1 VEDVPVVAE
10 QMRGNDDVQQLWVLD
25 DHAYLEVLGKFG
37 AQHLGQCR
45 TWVVA
50 QQLPERRAPFRG
62 REHGA
67 LDLLAASDSAEVP
80 HADEGYEGLPA
91 NEMIERVDEVIAARE
106 SAATESIRPR
116 LTALRQRLR
125 QPVRIAVVGR
135 VKAGKSTVVNALLA
149 QQVAPTDISEC
160 TRVVT
165 WFHYG
170 HPQRLV
176 IEMRDGTSVERQL
189 STSGH
194 LPEELGVPVEQVT
207 ALHAYLTNESLRSM
221 TLIDT
226 PGIGSVHREFSEST
240 EMLLKSARDTSSATG
255 HADAV
260 VFLLNQV
267 MMEDELAT
275 LRMFREAG
283 GESGHGSAA
292 NAVGVLSRADQ
303 ISDGSR
309 DPWEVALELAGHFSG
324 VFRGDVATVVPVIGL
339 LAEAA
344 EAATLQERD
353 MRPLRELAAL
363 GEKAFRRLTWS
374 ADRFVTAESDV
385 SEADRERLLGL
396 LDLYGV
402 RRAVALVREG
412 TTDTVPLR
420 RLLSA
425 ASGVAGVK
433 ATMATYFNEQDHV
446 LKVRSV
452 LQELNR
458 LSFAEGAGNDPVLT
472 RLRSDVETL
481 RLDPA
486 MHAVA
491 ELEAWHDCNT
501 GRVELDDDTRAEI
514 GRLFA
519 PGTPKMRLGI
529 GDTADPADS
538 AKQAMLRW
546 RAFMN
551 TDATPGQARVARVV
565 LRSYQLLWKE
575 LTA

>member
-1 VEDVPVVAE
+1 
-10 QMRGNDDVQQLWVLD
+10 M
-25 DHAYLEVLGKFG
+25 
-37 AQHLGQCR
+37 
-45 TWVVA
+45 
-50 QQLPERRAPFRG
+50 
-62 REHGA
+62 
-67 LDLLAASDSAEVP
+67 
-80 HADEGYEGLPA
+80 PA
-91 NEMIERVDEVIAARE
+91 NEMIERVDRLIAARE
-106 SAATESIRPR
+106 AAAPDHLRPQ
-116 LTALRQRLR
+116 LTGLRERLR

-176 IEMRDGTSVERQL
+176 IERRDGSTVEQQL
-189 STSGH
+189 SSTGR
-194 LPEELGVPVEQVT
+194 LPEELGVPVEDVS
-207 ALHAYLTNESLRSM
+207 ALHAYLSNESLRSM

-226 PGIGSVHREFSEST
+226 PGIGSVHREYSEST
-240 EMLLKSARDTSSATG
+240 EVLLRSARDTSSATG

-283 GESGHGSAA
+283 SDTGNGSAA

-303 ISDGSR
+303 IGDGSR
-309 DPWEVALELAGHFSG
+309 DPWQVATELADHFSG

-339 LAEAA
+339 MAEAA

-363 GEKAFRRLTWS
+363 DEKAFRRLTWS
-374 ADRFVTAESDV
+374 ADRFVTAESTV
-385 SEADRERLLGL
+385 PEADRERLLSL

-402 RRAVALVREG
+402 RRAVACVRDG
-412 TTDTVPLR
+412 VTDTVPLR
-420 RLLSA
+420 RELSA
-425 ASGVAGVK
+425 LSGVAGVK
-433 ATMATYFNEQDHV
+433 ATMATYFRDQDHV

-458 LSFAEGAGNDPVLT
+458 LSFSADAADPSLV
-472 RLRSDVETL
+472 RLRSDVEAL
-481 RLDPA
+481 RLDPE

-501 GRVELDDDTRAEI
+501 GRVEVDDATRAELA
-514 GRLFA
+514 RLFA
-519 PGTPKMRLGI
+519 PGTPAMRLGI
-529 GDTADPADS
+529 ETGVDPVTAARD
-538 AKQAMLRW
+538 AMLRW

-565 LRSYQLLWKE
+565 LRTYQLLWKE
-575 LTA
+575 LAA